1 MREKTQCPNCGSY
14 YTQITRWYGDPITRT
29 RFSDPERWWNKYL
42 LRYRIDS
49 SMGDVET
56 LLRGGARGL
65 RERRR
70 MRMASPERAS
80 GDDCHCNCCGY
91 QWLWIHGT
99 AKPRVTVRPYLI
111 HKYEKEQEESRNTA
125 TWPSSPP
132 PRQ

>member
-56 LLRGGARGL
+56 LLRGGGPGSQGAPSDEDGFPGASEWRRLSLQLL
-65 RERRR
+65 RIP
-70 MRMASPERAS
+70 MAL
-80 GDDCHCNCCGY
+80 D
-91 QWLWIHGT
+91 
-99 AKPRVTVRPYLI
+99 
-111 HKYEKEQEESRNTA
+111 SRYG
-125 TWPSSPP
+125 
-132 PRQ
+132 